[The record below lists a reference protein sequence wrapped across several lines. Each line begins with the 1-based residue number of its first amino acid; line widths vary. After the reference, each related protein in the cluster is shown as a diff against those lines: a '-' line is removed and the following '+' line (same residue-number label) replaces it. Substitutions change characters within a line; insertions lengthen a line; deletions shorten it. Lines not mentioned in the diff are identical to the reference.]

1 MFYKENKSRYSCS
14 DSYLLKVFLIPST
27 APLTTSLTFSNTSL
41 AFAKF
46 FSTVPSVSVLCSPVT
61 LPNNSFAA
69 ADAYRTYSCN
79 LSNKLLFSLF
89 FYFFKFHFIA
99 NRIMIGID
107 VFFCWNLL
115 QCQCQDISVN

>member
-27 APLTTSLTFSNTSL
+27 APLTPSLTFSNTFL
-41 AFAKF
+41 AFAKS

-61 LPNNSFAA
+61 FPNNSFAA
-69 ADAYRTYSCN
+69 PDAYRTYSCN

-99 NRIMIGID
+99 NRIMSGID
-107 VFFCWNLL
+107 VFFCGNLL

>member
-27 APLTTSLTFSNTSL
+27 APLTPSLTFSNTSL

-61 LPNNSFAA
+61 FPNNSFAA
-69 ADAYRTYSCN
+69 PDAYRTYSCN
-79 LSNKLLFSLF
+79 LSNKKGTVLQYLAKASISLTVI
-89 FYFFKFHFIA
+89 K
-99 NRIMIGID
+99 G
-107 VFFCWNLL
+107 VL
-115 QCQCQDISVN
+115 

>member
-27 APLTTSLTFSNTSL
+27 APLTPSLTFSNTSL

-61 LPNNSFAA
+61 FPKASLAA
-69 ADAYRTYSCN
+69 PVAYRTYSCN

-107 VFFCWNLL
+107 VFFCGNLL

>member
-27 APLTTSLTFSNTSL
+27 APLTPSLTFSNTSL

-46 FSTVPSVSVLCSPVT
+46 FSTVPSVSMLCSPVT
-61 LPNNSFAA
+61 FPNNSFAA
-69 ADAYRTYSCN
+69 PDAYRTYSCN
-79 LSNKLLFSLF
+79 LSNKPLFSLF

-99 NRIMIGID
+99 NRIMSGID
-107 VFFCWNLL
+107 VFFCGNLL